1 MVSSTTWIAAGVV
14 LLIVLAAAWMWQR
27 RRPEAA
33 PVQAS
38 HEHFAAAVA
47 ISPAQ
52 TELLQYLVDAFAG
65 RPVLFRVPL
74 SQLVTPRGAGDRL
87 QTQRSLAEHSVDFVV
102 CDRTGRA
109 MYAFELDAVHES
121 DEQAGQDAAEKHR
134 VLKAAGIRLIRV
146 KRSTRDMPP
155 PREFRQRLRT
165 ATLAPQAAAPTGPAP
180 LEPAA
185 TRVAAAAAPTI
196 APEARNTEPM
206 SLTGLMDLPPAA
218 TADDDPWGSERR
230 RG

>member
-1 MVSSTTWIAAGVV
+1 MDSSTIWIVAGIV
-14 LLIVLAAAWMWQR
+14 LLIVLAAAWLWQR
-27 RRPEAA
+27 RRPEAEPA
-33 PVQAS
+33 QAS
-38 HEHFAAAVA
+38 HEHFAAAAA

-87 QTQRSLAEHSVDFVV
+87 QTQRRLAEHSVDFVV
-102 CDRTGRA
+102 CDRAGRA
-109 MYAFELDAVHES
+109 MYAFELDAVHDS
-121 DEQAGQDAAEKHR
+121 DEQAEQDAAEKHR

-146 KRSTRDMPP
+146 KRSTRGLPP

-165 ATLAPQAAAPTGPAP
+165 ATLAPQAAAPTGQAPLSPSATAVANAAAKPAP
-180 LEPAA
+180 A
-185 TRVAAAAAPTI
+185 
-196 APEARNTEPM
+196 ARNTEPM
-206 SLTGLMDLPPAA
+206 SLTDLMDLQPAA

-230 RG
+230 R